1 MCCMLFAQAFLISK
15 ETKAKWNTEI
25 PVLYKGKEFS
35 FPAEVIRYGYVHRI
49 QINVDE
55 QIIYLEKDEEG
66 RYRAIGDEKNN
77 KEVEKEL
84 VQAIVSSVEALL
96 K

>member
-1 MCCMLFAQAFLISK
+1 MEEIF
-15 ETKAKWNTEI
+15 EI
-25 PVLYKGKEFS
+25 PVLYKGKELA

-49 QINVDE
+49 KINVVE

-66 RYRAIGDEKNN
+66 NYRAIADIANT
-77 KEVEKEL
+77 KEL
-84 VQAIVSSVEALL
+84 DKELIQVVVSSVEALL